1 MGDEGPTGVSVSG
14 FDHVTVVVD
23 DVAAGREF
31 FGLLGFVEVAD
42 VTVEGETMAAY
53 MGIPGW
59 KAEHITLRLQGVV
72 PRQEVQLLH
81 FEEPAPA
88 PDPFRGSLSRVG
100 FNHVCF
106 RVDDLDAMIAR
117 LGDGGHTP
125 RNDILNF
132 HDRRLIFFDGPGGVV
147 VELAEWS

>member
-1 MGDEGPTGVSVSG
+1 MSDEGRVSVSG

-23 DVAAGREF
+23 DVEAGRRF
-31 FGLLGFVEVAD
+31 FGLLGFVQVAD

-53 MGIPGW
+53 MGIAGW
-59 KAEHITLRLQGVV
+59 KAEHVTLRLPVT
-72 PRQEVQLLH
+72 PPQEVQLLR
-81 FEEPAPA
+81 FEEPAPE
-88 PDPFRGSLSRVG
+88 PDPFRGSLSRFG

-117 LGDGGHTP
+117 LGDHGHTP
-125 RNDILNF
+125 RNDVLEF
-132 HDRRLIFFDGPGGVV
+132 HDRRLVFFDGPGGVV